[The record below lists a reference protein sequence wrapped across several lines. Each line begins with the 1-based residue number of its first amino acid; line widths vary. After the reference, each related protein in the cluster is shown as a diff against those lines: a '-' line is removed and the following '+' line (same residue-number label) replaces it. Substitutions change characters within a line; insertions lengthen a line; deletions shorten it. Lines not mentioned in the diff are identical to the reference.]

1 MSVLDLEAVARLVD
15 AERERFANA
24 TPFPHVVV
32 DSLLD
37 ATALRTMVR
46 EFGGTADGW
55 TYWHHVNER
64 KRGLSDRSRMG
75 EATRAVIAALESPEF
90 LRLLEGLTGVRDL
103 LADPHLDGGGLH
115 ETLPGG
121 FLNVHTDFLAHT
133 LERTWRRELN
143 LLLFLNEEWEPAH
156 QGWLELWDA
165 SVSRCERRIEPRF
178 NRCVVFRTSATS
190 FHGVP
195 ARVACPPGQSRKS
208 LALYYFRDAGHAL
221 RLRPTRYVPRPD
233 DGLVQRALIH
243 ADRMALRAYAVLKR
257 YTPFGDALVSKLLR
271 KL

>member
-1 MSVLDLEAVARLVD
+1 MSVFDLDAFARVVE
-15 AERERFANA
+15 AERDRFATA
-24 TPFPHVVV
+24 APFPHVVV
-32 DSLLD
+32 DDLFDAASLR
-37 ATALRTMVR
+37 AMVR
-46 EFGGTADGW
+46 EFAGADEGW

-75 EATRAVIAALESPEF
+75 EGTRAVVAALETPAF
-90 LRLLEGLTGVRDL
+90 LASLERLTAITGL

-133 LERTWRRELN
+133 IERTWRRELN
-143 LLLFLNEEWEPAH
+143 LLLFLNEHWEPAYR
-156 QGWLELWDA
+156 GWLEFWDA

-195 ARVACPPGQSRKS
+195 SGVACPPGLSRKS
-208 LALYYFRDAGHAL
+208 LALYYFSDAGRAL
-221 RLRPTRYVPRPD
+221 RLQPTHYTPRPG
-233 DGLVQRALIH
+233 DGLLRRALIH
-243 ADRMALRAYAVLKR
+243 GDRLALGAYSFLKR
-257 YTPFGDALVSKLLR
+257 YTPLGDAIVSRILR
-271 KL
+271 RL